1 MGANVGIDCQVAL
14 DGTGYWV
21 AAGSYRVHWPRLR
34 KASVTMGGAERYIDA
49 GPGKRVWRF
58 TVLAL
63 DALTRYDG
71 QPTGMAGQEYRDA
84 LTLSYQRSG
93 ALPFVD
99 PHGQSWSVHFDDL
112 VEVVPDLRIG
122 AGLAGSPG
130 APGSPGATYL
140 LEVQLV
146 EA

>member
-21 AAGSYRVHWPRLR
+21 AAGSYHVHRPRLR
-34 KASVTMGGAERYIDA
+34 KASVTMGGAERYVDA

-58 TVLAL
+58 TALAL
-63 DALTRYDG
+63 DGLTRYDG
-71 QPTGMAGQEYRDA
+71 QPTGMAGQQYRDA

-112 VEVVPDLRIG
+112 VEVLPDLRTG
-122 AGLAGSPG
+122 AGAGPPG
-130 APGSPGATYL
+130 TSGATYL